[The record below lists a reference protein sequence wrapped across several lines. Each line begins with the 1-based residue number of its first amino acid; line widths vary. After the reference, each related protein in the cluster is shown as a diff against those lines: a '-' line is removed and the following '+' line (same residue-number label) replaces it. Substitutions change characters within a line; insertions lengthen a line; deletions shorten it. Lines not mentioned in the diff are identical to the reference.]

1 MQAFIIKSKRVS
13 NKLKK
18 NRIVDTLL
26 NSLGG
31 GGCETILK
39 GVKLN
44 SCKKK
49 PQLELLASPYAGVH
63 YSKKN
68 CFQQAE
74 EKQNSGSPFEFIGEV
89 VKPF

>member
-18 NRIVDTLL
+18 NRIVDPLL

-31 GGCETILK
+31 CETNHFK

-68 CFQQAE
+68 LFPT
-74 EKQNSGSPFEFIGEV
+74 S
-89 VKPF
+89 